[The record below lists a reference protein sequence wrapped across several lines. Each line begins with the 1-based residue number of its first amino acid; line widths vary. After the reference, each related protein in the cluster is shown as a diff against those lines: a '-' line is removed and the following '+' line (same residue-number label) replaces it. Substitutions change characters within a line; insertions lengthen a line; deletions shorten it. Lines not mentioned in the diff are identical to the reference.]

1 MNFSL
6 QQGLDE
12 RLFKLMNRLYRPFLS
27 TRHLKDRFQ
36 FTVFCDEVSFPV
48 GIVSVNKGS
57 DTFMQIALIPELRGR
72 GAGRAII
79 ELVIRETGLEKVGW
93 TCEKNNYP
101 SLKTLV
107 ALGGGVFESSV
118 RQKSKKTY
126 EGFFYAN
133 KEVSRKMHAFALG
146 ALDDA
151 KTRYVEWV
159 RSEYSARSDELLA
172 LRRYLLES
180 IFPIDMHCHCVTSSA
195 HHSGMLNESILKRMP
210 YRPSLLPVSRRVV
223 FGVPDSC
230 CDLKKVNDEILE
242 RCCSDQSLIPAAV
255 LHDGINLAEMFN
267 KGVFVFK
274 EHVYGQRLLRNDK
287 GKECLA
293 SSARIKLYRELA
305 RHGAILISHMGPNLV
320 PRITDIV
327 EQVPDLTIIVAHLGS
342 PMNRDKSW
350 GRTLDDLKHLA
361 AFRNVLFDVSA
372 VGDLH
377 AVEAAIE
384 ILSSERLVW
393 GSDYPWEPPD
403 VSMRRLIDDPKI
415 SVMDLFHVFSQTATG
430 LLNRIGSCVAKERVK

>member
-6 QQGLDE
+6 QRGLDE

-36 FTVFCDEVSFPV
+36 FTVFCDEVPFPI
-48 GIVSVNKGS
+48 GIVSINKGS

-72 GAGRAII
+72 SAGHAIV
-79 ELVIRETGLEKVGW
+79 ELAVHETGLAKVGW

-107 ALGGGVFESSV
+107 SLGGGVFESSV
-118 RQKSKKTY
+118 RQSSKKTY
-126 EGFFYAN
+126 EGFFYAD
-133 KEVSRKMHAFALG
+133 KKVSRKMHAFALD

-151 KTRYVEWV
+151 KTRYVEWI
-159 RSEYSARSDELLA
+159 RSEYSARTDDLIA

-180 IFPIDMHCHCVTSSA
+180 VSPIDMHCHCVTSSA
-195 HHSGMLNESILKRMP
+195 RQSGMLNEGVLKRMP

-242 RCCSDQSLIPAAV
+242 SCSSDQSLVPAAV

-267 KGVFVFK
+267 KGVFLFK

-287 GKECLA
+287 GEECLA
-293 SSARIKLYRELA
+293 SSERIKLYRELA
-305 RHGAILISHMGPNLV
+305 RYGAILISHMGPNLV

-327 EQVPDLTIIVAHLGS
+327 EKVPELTIIVAHLGS

-350 GRTLDDLKHLA
+350 DLILDDLKKLA
-361 AFRNVLFDVSA
+361 VYRNVLFDVSA
-372 VGDLH
+372 VGDIH
-377 AVEAAIE
+377 AIEAAIE

-403 VSMRRLIDDPKI
+403 VSMQRLINDPKI
-415 SVMDLFHVFSQTATG
+415 SVMDLFNVFSQTATS
-430 LLNRIGSCVAKERVK
+430 LLKRINGSVARSG